1 MIRTTPPARSRFA
14 PRWPLAWLALAL
26 CLGHLAAAAS
36 NAPSADDGKAL
47 IKTTI
52 EAVRSALAKD
62 PELARGER
70 PAAVIS
76 IVEDLVLPHVDT
88 RMSGRLIMGQHWRE
102 ATPAQRER
110 FIAGY
115 RDLLLR
121 TYATHAT
128 DYLGAKVAVLSAA
141 PAGREGQIL
150 QVRTRVTRP
159 GKPVAAVDYRM
170 IAREGEWKVFD
181 AVVQG
186 VSLVSTLRTAVA
198 QEIRQLGIDGLNDK
212 LQAAATDPS
221 LVPTPDAVTH

>member
-1 MIRTTPPARSRFA
+1 MPSFHRVHPVC
-14 PRWPLAWLALAL
+14 LLLAL
-26 CLGHLAAAAS
+26 CFGSAAAS
-36 NAPSADDGKAL
+36 ANNAAPTPDAGKAL

-52 EAVRSALAKD
+52 EEVRSALAAD
-62 PELARGER
+62 PALSRGER
-70 PAAVIS
+70 PEEVAA
-76 IVEDLVLPHVDT
+76 IVEELVLPHVDT
-88 RMSGRLIMGQHWRE
+88 RMSGRLILGQHWRD

-115 RDLLLR
+115 RELLLR

-128 DYLGAKVAVLSAA
+128 DYLAAQVAVLSAA
-141 PAGREGQIL
+141 PAGREGQVL

-159 GKPVAAVDYRM
+159 GKPVASVDYRM
-170 IAREGEWKVFD
+170 VARGGEWKVFD

-212 LQAAATDPS
+212 LQAAAADTAA
-221 LVPTPDAVTH
+221 LVPPPVAH

>member
-1 MIRTTPPARSRFA
+1 MKR
-14 PRWPLAWLALAL
+14 PLLRLVGLLLALFTF
-26 CLGHLAAAAS
+26 AAS
-36 NAPSADDGKAL
+36 ANNAAPSPDAGKVL

-52 EAVRSALAKD
+52 EEVRTALAAD
-62 PELARGER
+62 PALSRGER
-70 PAAVIS
+70 PDEVIA
-76 IVEDLVLPHVDT
+76 IVEDIVLPHVDT
-88 RMSGRLIMGQHWRE
+88 RMSGRLILGQHWRE
-102 ATPAQRER
+102 ATPEQRER

-141 PAGREGQIL
+141 PAGREGQVL

-159 GKPVAAVDYRM
+159 GKPVASVDYRM
-170 IAREGEWKVFD
+170 VARGGEWKVFD

-198 QEIRQLGIDGLNDK
+198 QEIQRLGIDGLNDK
-212 LQAAATDPS
+212 LQAAASDAALAP
-221 LVPTPDAVTH
+221 VPATN